1 MDIGWAGGGGRLEL
15 SSGLLGFHFGLRRCW
30 SRWRQHV
37 RHAARN
43 HIDDVPLVLLGP
55 AHCDVIDVI
64 DEVRDGGPDSDV
76 TVAVAHHLE
85 IGHLVLGRRLLGA
98 RLVGTFG
105 GARVQRRRIETAI
118 VVLGA
123 ANVPRRGILRHAWYE
138 EVGPWF
144 CLHMDQNEHIGFTGL
159 KILCAVDGY
168 TRCPGHWKVVT
179 SLRGLEHAR
188 FLQELVFKFKRVPA
202 HVSIDGTKAWGGA
215 KLAMGLFWGDED
227 EDDGADIVHLAEG
240 PVKVKRTMVVNS
252 VLNSIVERQWFE
264 CNDVTENIKQE
275 ARTLIRQDLMQA
287 GRNPDRI
294 DQYCFCAAYRADVT
308 HRVDVHYRAM
318 QLRRKEV
325 TTRNPN
331 YPRGTYV
338 PLHRLNEAGDGC
350 SLRVTDEEIA
360 VVDRFVADYYGSTA
374 ALAIEPQSPW
384 EVDPLDPAER
394 AACDTLVASMGS
406 MTPMETY
413 VVMRGETH
421 RLVDARL

>member
-55 AHCDVIDVI
+55 AHCDVIDVLR
-64 DEVRDGGPDSDV
+64 DAPGQKLFVRRR
-76 TVAVAHHLE
+76 A
-85 IGHLVLGRRLLGA
+85 GRRAG
-98 RLVGTFG
+98 R
-105 GARVQRRRIETAI
+105 
-118 VVLGA
+118 
-123 ANVPRRGILRHAWYE
+123 
-138 EVGPWF
+138 
-144 CLHMDQNEHIGFTGL
+144 
-159 KILCAVDGY
+159 
-168 TRCPGHWKVVT
+168 
-179 SLRGLEHAR
+179 
-188 FLQELVFKFKRVPA
+188 
-202 HVSIDGTKAWGGA
+202 
-215 KLAMGLFWGDED
+215 
-227 EDDGADIVHLAEG
+227 